1 MINILYLH
9 AGAEMY
15 GADKILLQL
24 VSNLDRT
31 KFNPIVILPNEGVLK
46 GKLIENDVRT
56 TVIPYPILRRKY
68 FNVGGIIK
76 YIAEYSK
83 SCRLI
88 SEYLK
93 KNGIKIGI
101 IHVNTMAVLEGII
114 LKKKLKAKLLW
125 HVHEI
130 IVKPR
135 IVFEILCFFIGKY
148 ADKCIAV
155 SKAVSNHLLGSN
167 LINKDKLQVIY
178 NGVDST
184 KFNSNIEI
192 DYLFDEFE
200 VPRNSIR
207 VGMIGRVNSWKG
219 QDDFL
224 DATTD
229 LLNEIPNVYLFIIG
243 SAFEGEEWRVK
254 KLKKR
259 IKETKFSERIIFSE
273 FRNDINAIH
282 NFFDIFV
289 LPSTN
294 PDPLPTVVLESMA
307 SGKPVVAYEHGGVK
321 EMVKNNYNGL
331 LVEPVKPQY
340 IKSALIKLLQNRELR
355 ISFGLN
361 SVKRQISLFDNS
373 VFQKKFE
380 KEYVKLKR
388 SN

>member
-15 GADKILLQL
+15 GADKVLLQL

-31 KFNPIVILPNEGVLK
+31 KFNPIVVLPNEGVLK
-46 GKLIENDVRT
+46 EKLIENNVRT

-76 YIAEYSK
+76 YIAEYFK

-88 SEYLK
+88 NEYLK

-101 IHVNTMAVLEGII
+101 IHVNTMAVLEGIM
-114 LKKKLKAKLLW
+114 LKKRLKAKLLW

-135 IVFEILCFFIGKY
+135 LVFKVLCFFIGKY
-148 ADKCIAV
+148 ADKCVAV
-155 SKAVSNHLLGSN
+155 SMAVSNHLLGSN
-167 LINKDKLQVIY
+167 LVNKDKIQVIY

-184 KFNSNIEI
+184 KFNSNIKTG
-192 DYLFDEFE
+192 YLFDEFK
-200 VPRNSIR
+200 VSRNSIR

-229 LLNEIPNVYLFIIG
+229 LLGRFPNLYLFIIG
-243 SAFEGEEWRVK
+243 SAFEGEEWRVI

-259 IKETKFSERIIFSE
+259 INETKFSERIVFSE

-294 PDPLPTVVLESMA
+294 PDPLPTVVLEAMA
-307 SGKPVVAYEHGGVK
+307 SGKPIIGYRHGGIK
-321 EMVKNNYNGL
+321 EMVEEGYNGF
-331 LVEPVKPQY
+331 LVNPRDSQ
-340 IKSALIKLLQNRELR
+340 
-355 ISFGLN
+355 
-361 SVKRQISLFDNS
+361 
-373 VFQKKFE
+373 
-380 KEYVKLKR
+380 KLKEILKKILNNTNQR
-388 SN
+388 KKLGYNSLKKQKAEFSLVKFYNSFSEIYVNLSE